1 MDHWNIFT
9 KPEEEKVLVNFV
21 KKINPGGPGWKKYS
35 SGLQPKSSDFPNDI
49 LKMFLGIFSVYS
61 LLIGIGQI
69 IYQNNLGYIF
79 IVFSAIG
86 MGFII

>member
-1 MDHWNIFT
+1 
-9 KPEEEKVLVNFV
+9 
-21 KKINPGGPGWKKYS
+21 
-35 SGLQPKSSDFPNDI
+35 
-49 LKMFLGIFSVYS
+49 

-86 MGFII
+86 MGFLFNLIEND